1 MSEFQGDI
9 AGVATTFAGVTSKAT
24 ASRNLSRLKTAE
36 GNIRAATDQIDLEE
50 SVARKQISRSLA
62 QFQGSQAA
70 ARAFRGTG
78 QAGTGFAVG
87 DAATAAAADQV
98 AIVEANAAAKEIAVT
113 AANQVEFE
121 DPVLAALQGGLQG
134 LDIGTQIA
142 SALIGEAEVKSK
154 QSARQLQST
163 GRVNVNAPPT
173 FENTITQILEI
184 PGLNIGEFLDL
195 SGLGI
200 EQQ

>member
-1 MSEFQGDI
+1 MSEFSGDI
-9 AGVATTFAGVTSKAT
+9 AGVASTFAGATSKAA

-36 GNIRAATDQIDLEE
+36 GNIRAGTDQIQLEE
-50 SVARKQISRSLA
+50 SAARKQIARSLA

-70 ARAFRGTG
+70 ARAHRG
-78 QAGTGFAVG
+78 ASDSGTGFAVG
-87 DAATAAAADQV
+87 DAATAQAADQA
-98 AIVEANAAAKEIAVT
+98 AIVEANAAAKEIALT

-142 SALIGEAEVKSK
+142 SALIGEAEVVTK
-154 QSARQLQST
+154 QGSQQIHST
-163 GRVNVNAPPT
+163 YGPINVNAPPT
-173 FENTITQILEI
+173 FQNTITSVLEI

-195 SGLGI
+195 SGLDF
-200 EQQ
+200 

>member
-9 AGVATTFAGVTSKAT
+9 ANVASTFAGVTSKAA

-36 GNIRAATDQIDLEE
+36 GNIAAGTNQIELEE
-50 SVARKQISRSLA
+50 SAARKSISRSLA

-70 ARAFRGTG
+70 ARAHRGTS
-78 QAGTGFAVG
+78 AGGSGFAIG
-87 DAATAAAADQV
+87 DAATAQAADQA
-98 AIVEANAAAKEIAVT
+98 AIVESNAAAKEIALV

-142 SALIGEAEVKSK
+142 SALIGEAEVQTVQHST
-154 QSARQLQST
+154 QLQNT
-163 GRVNVNAPPT
+163 GPVNVNAPPT
-173 FENTITQILEI
+173 FQNTISSVLNI
-184 PGLNIGEFLDL
+184 PGLDIGQFLDL
-195 SGLGI
+195 SGLTFD
-200 EQQ
+200 